1 MAINSQKLLPP
12 SGSVGGK
19 IVKADSLSIVDKK
32 LVNVDKLFKNN
43 LVLQKKQI
51 ASQKK
56 VIENEKR
63 EKNET
68 KLERKKETNK
78 FKFKAPSLPRTGFLD
93 AIQNFISYTF
103 LGYLI
108 GNYYEYLP
116 KLLQF
121 SKNIIPAI
129 NLIKNI
135 VVSTFE
141 GTVALIDFGYKA
153 NDEIKKFVKSIGGQ
167 DAEKTFTKF
176 TSDFKDLINRV
187 MTLGLYNPAPIPA
200 KSNGGFVTK
209 MQSGGNVM
217 RGGKPI
223 SRAITR
229 KIRKEPPK
237 IKPQLTKPGKDIGG
251 KDKIKTLFFDPSE
264 GPSPNLKIRSPLRSL
279 KTTSQTLKQIP
290 LLGGIMGAAV
300 DMAMGQRPDRNVYSS
315 FGNAIGTLIQN
326 AIDNQSSLS
335 SRDIARTVYAMASGG
350 SVPFSGRDEI
360 GYQIGSEISS
370 LLGNLVN
377 ARVNEIFSK
386 INQELTLMTPGAA
399 ESGQM
404 GQTQPGF
411 MAPGSVPGGQLTVE
425 QLVGLAKGAGFSDE
439 EAVTMA
445 AIALA
450 ESGGGSSKIN
460 NNPNTGDLSYGLWQI
475 NMIGNLGPER
485 RKLFGISNNE
495 QLLDPVTNAKA
506 AFAIRKRQG
515 FSAWS
520 VYKSGTYKGFLAK
533 AQSAKGAPSLAT
545 SPIVGGKGYDG
556 YITGDPSHPNYRSD
570 HGGSNYHDHLS
581 FKDRATAERAYK
593 FFKSKGFVVTE
604 FKGYDRVGRHSQGSL
619 HYSGLAFDI
628 PGSQVPV
635 GQERNLSS
643 RVRAA
648 LSQFKALAHGGR
660 ITNPTMALIGEK
672 GPEYVFD
679 ADTTRGLD
687 QLAPGLLNRL
697 NVAKTRKQL
706 DGILQSYADYESG
719 GKEIVFV
726 LKEKIIQVSN
736 PSPVSF

>member
-12 SGSVGGK
+12 SKSAGGK
-19 IVKADSLSIVDKK
+19 IVKADGLSLVEKQLI
-32 LVNVDKLFKNN
+32 NVDKLFKNN
-43 LVLQKKQI
+43 LILQKKTI
-51 ASQKK
+51 VDNKK

-63 EKNET
+63 NKEET
-68 KLERKKETNK
+68 KLERKKETDK

-93 AIQNFISYTF
+93 TLQNFISYTF

-121 SKNIIPAI
+121 SKIIIPAI
-129 NLIKNI
+129 TVIKNI
-135 VVSTFE
+135 VVGAFE

-153 NDEIKKFVKSIGGQ
+153 NDEIKKFVSSVGGK
-167 DAEKTFTKF
+167 DAEKTFVKF
-176 TSDFKDLINRV
+176 TDGFRDLINRV
-187 MTLGLYNPAPIPA
+187 MTLGLYNPAPVPA
-200 KSNGGFVTK
+200 KSNGGFVAK
-209 MQSGGNVM
+209 MQTGGNVV
-217 RGGKPI
+217 RGGKPV

-251 KDKIKTLFFDPSE
+251 KDKIKTLFSDPSE
-264 GPSPNLKIRSPLRSL
+264 GPNPNLKIRSPLRSL

-300 DMAMGQRPDRNVYSS
+300 DMAMGQRPDRGVYSS
-315 FGNAIGTLIQN
+315 FGNAIGVLIQN
-326 AIDNQSSLS
+326 AIDNQSSLN

-350 SVPFSGRDEI
+350 SVPFSDRNEV
-360 GYQIGSEISS
+360 GYQIGSEIAS

-377 ARVNEIFSK
+377 ARVNEIFNK
-386 INQELTLMTPGAA
+386 INQELTLMTPASA
-399 ESGQM
+399 ESTQVGP
-404 GQTQPGF
+404 TQPGY
-411 MAPGSVPGGQLTVE
+411 MTPGSVPGGQLTVE
-425 QLVGLAKGAGFSDE
+425 QLVGLAKGAGFSDD

-450 ESGGGSSKIN
+450 ESGGGSDKLN

-495 QLLDPVTNAKA
+495 QLFDPVTNAKA
-506 AFAIRKRQG
+506 AFAIKKRQG

-556 YITGDPSHPNYRSD
+556 YITGDPSHPNYRED
-570 HGGSNYHDHLS
+570 HGGANYHDHLS

-593 FFKSKGFVVTE
+593 FFKSKGFKVTE
-604 FKGYDRVGRHSQGSL
+604 FKGYGRVGGHSPGSL

-628 PGSQVPV
+628 PGDQVPV
-635 GQERNLSS
+635 GQERNLSAK
-643 RVRAA
+643 VRAT
-648 LSQFKALAHGGR
+648 LSQFKALARGGR
-660 ITNPTMALIGEK
+660 ITNPTVALIAEK

-697 NVAKTRKQL
+697 NVAKTRREI
-706 DGILQSYADYESG
+706 DDILQSYADYEGS

-726 LKEKIIQVSN
+726 LKEKIVQISN
-736 PSPVSF
+736 PSPVNF